1 MIHNLITVVTPCFN
15 LNRDQDN
22 LIQLAIQ
29 LKEFSFCS
37 ILVITDPHISPAVFK
52 QLRSLFDEVLVSPGA
67 TAGKARNIGMGLV
80 KTDFVWFIDSDDEVV
95 SSHLPDLTKYLE
107 NRLGDLIICEH
118 FRIDNDNNDKCSK
131 ERINSNLSLLEN
143 LHRDIGIW
151 RMIFS
156 ISFIRKK
163 DIRFVEGFGEDLIF
177 VVNCSQHNPVIRYF
191 PFPIYSYHVS
201 PDSATY
207 NQNYLS
213 SIVKSL
219 IEFDVLLEK
228 GLEENS
234 RPLKLLHAR
243 MLTSAFL
250 RSNWKNKKSIALYLL
265 KSPRFLYRWM
275 ETLIYF
281 ARIKLAHKIQGL
293 K

>member
-1 MIHNLITVVTPCFN
+1 MTRNLITVVTPCFN
-15 LNRDQDN
+15 LNKDQDN
-22 LIQLAIQ
+22 LTQLAIQ

-37 ILVITDPHISPAVFK
+37 ILVITDPHVSPAGFK
-52 QLRSLFDEVLVSPGA
+52 QLGSLFDEVLVSPGA
-67 TAGKARNIGMGLV
+67 SAGKARNIGTGLV

-95 SSHLPDLTKYLE
+95 SSHLHDLARYLE
-107 NRLGDLIICEH
+107 NRLGDIILCEH
-118 FRIDNDNNDKCSK
+118 FRIDNDSNNKCSK
-131 ERINSNLSLLEN
+131 ESINGNLSLLEN
-143 LHRDIGIW
+143 LHRDIGLW

-156 ISFIRKK
+156 ISFIKK
-163 DIRFVEGFGEDLIF
+163 NDIRFVEGFGEDLIF
-177 VVNCSQHNPVIRYF
+177 VVSCSQHNPVMRYF

-201 PDSATY
+201 MDSATY

-213 SIVKSL
+213 SVVKSL

-228 GLEENS
+228 GLKENS
-234 RPLKLLHAR
+234 RQLKFLHAR
-243 MLTSAFL
+243 MLTSALL
-250 RSNWKNKKSIALYLL
+250 RSNWKNKRSIALYLL

-281 ARIKLAHKIQGL
+281 ARNKLALKIQGL